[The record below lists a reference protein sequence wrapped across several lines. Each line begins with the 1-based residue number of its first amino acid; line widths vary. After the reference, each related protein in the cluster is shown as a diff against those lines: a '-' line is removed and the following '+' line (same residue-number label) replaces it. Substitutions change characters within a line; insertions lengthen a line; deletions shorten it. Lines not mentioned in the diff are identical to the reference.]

1 MLNQSETLLPL
12 VSVVI
17 PSHNHQRYI
26 EYSILSVIN
35 QDYENIELII
45 IDDGSKDDSTSKI
58 QKLLIQCQNRFV
70 RFEYRSRENI
80 GLSETLN
87 EGLIWSR
94 GLYFCTLA
102 SDDLFDIKKI
112 SSLVNKFSILNDSY
126 SVIFGDAA
134 FIDHNGKQLFL
145 SHDFLKS
152 KDKDL
157 IHTNSFLEYFA
168 SRKNISYINP
178 AVFGSYES
186 LLQGNYLPAM
196 ACLIKTNCLKQVG
209 GFSKNIRIEDWDI
222 WLKLSKKY
230 LFYFFPNVVSF
241 YRIHHLNSITS
252 EPEKLLVDSLTLL
265 RREKKYALNNGYSK
279 QYYHRQAISVLRLIQ
294 LKPLNFIFYI
304 HYFFN
309 FKFILKVFY
318 VIKNILRQGF

>member
-1 MLNQSETLLPL
+1 MLYKLDNFCPL

-17 PSHNHQRYI
+17 PSYNHHRYI
-26 EYSILSVIN
+26 EESILSVIH

-45 IDDGSKDDSTSKI
+45 IDDGSKDDSCQKI
-58 QKLLIQCQNRFV
+58 QKLLTKCQNRFI

-80 GLSETLN
+80 GVSETLN

-112 SSLVNKFSILNDSY
+112 SSLVNEFSILNDNY
-126 SVIFGDAA
+126 SAIFGDAI
-134 FIDHNGKQLFL
+134 FIDHNGNQLSL
-145 SHDFLKS
+145 SHSFLKS
-152 KDKDL
+152 KDREL
-157 IHTNSFLEYFA
+157 RYTNSFLEYYT
-168 SRKNISYINP
+168 SRKNISYVNP
-178 AVFGSYES
+178 TVFGSYES

-196 ACLIKTNCLKQVG
+196 ACLIKTNCLKEVG
-209 GFSKNIRIEDWDI
+209 GFSKNIRIEDWDV

-230 LFYFFPNVVSF
+230 LFHFLPNVVSF
-241 YRIHHLNSITS
+241 YRVHDLNSISS

-265 RREKKYALNNGYSK
+265 SREKKYALNNGYSI

-294 LKPLNFIFYI
+294 LKPLNFIFYL
-304 HYFFN
+304 HYFCN
-309 FKFILKVFY
+309 LKFILQTLNA
-318 VIKNILRQGF
+318 IKHKFRLGF